1 MKGGESERHYM
12 WKRTLDLTSCIPRTV
27 LRHYL
32 LRGVIAAFCF
42 ENTCASEYLVNS
54 WSAEDGLPQNTV
66 TCITQTRDGYLW
78 LGTLNGVARFDG
90 ARFVVFGAHNTP
102 ELKSNRILALVEDRQ
117 GGLWIGTEGGGATR
131 LFQSRF
137 TTYTTWEG
145 LPNNIVQSVRLDS
158 RGRVWIGTQGGVCV
172 WADGLLVR
180 ASATEAPP
188 VDPVRA
194 LEYPVVPM
202 QVVSEL
208 ANGDVWAGTRTGVL
222 WRRRAEQWKQIPS
235 PSEAGQHA
243 IRALLEDREG
253 NLWVGTDGGGLLR
266 LKLRRLKT
274 LDARDGL
281 SNEFVLSMADDG
293 EGGVWLSATSGGI
306 TQWRG
311 GALSAWPETG
321 PLRRTTAEGPLLRS
335 QDGSLW
341 IGTSGEGLFRW
352 RAGVTAHFG
361 SEQGLPN
368 PAILSLLE
376 DREGRL
382 WVGTYSD
389 GLFVYQDGRFRN
401 FGAKEGFPAR
411 IITAIVQDRD
421 GDIWIGSNGMGL
433 YRYAD
438 GRFSYYCRREGWGS
452 DFIRTLLVDK
462 EGALWIGSGGSG
474 LTRMKDGWFHTL
486 TTRQGLHDD
495 VISQILEDNFGYLW
509 IGSNRG
515 IFRLGKQQFESF
527 AAGQITSVEGIA
539 AYGKSDGM
547 QSLECTGGFQP
558 AGLKARDGSLWFSTV
573 KGTVRIDPSVMADT
587 GTTNTAKQGRLF
599 NVLPPPVTVEE
610 AWVDGE
616 QVVMASG
623 DGFSASRL
631 KVFPGQRRIEIR
643 YTALSYTAPEKV
655 RFKHRL
661 VGLDSAWVE
670 AGDSRVARY
679 AKLPPGEYR
688 FEVIACNN
696 DGVWNREGAC
706 LPLRI
711 EPFFWQTGWFLALAG
726 VLSLVVV
733 AGSVR
738 AAVVRR
744 MRQKLEQL
752 RQRHALEAERARIAR
767 DIHDD
772 LGARL
777 TKISLLSSLTERE
790 LNDPRKA
797 AEHISEISGAVREVT
812 TSLDEVVWA
821 VEPKNDTLDN
831 LATYLCRYT
840 EEFLGGTAVR
850 CRLKV
855 PALLPS
861 VTLSSAVRHDVFM
874 VVKEALNNVAK
885 HAQAKTAWLSLSFES
900 RRLTII
906 VEDDGR
912 GFDATTVERGNG
924 LENMSTR
931 LGRLGGEIRF
941 ENRPDGG
948 SRLAFSIPL

>member
-1 MKGGESERHYM
+1 MLKLRLWSRVLIFAWVGISVACFGVSSDY
-12 WKRTLDLTSCIPRTV
+12 LTDV
-27 LRHYL
+27 WQ
-32 LRGVIAAFCF
+32 A
-42 ENTCASEYLVNS
+42 EN
-54 WSAEDGLPQNTV
+54 GLPQNTV

-90 ARFVVFGAHNTP
+90 VRFVVFGAHNTP
-102 ELKSNRILALVEDRQ
+102 ELKSNRILALLEDRQ

-131 LFQSRF
+131 LYRNHF

-145 LPNNIVQSVRLDS
+145 LPNNIVQSLRQDV

-172 WADGLLVR
+172 WTDGLLVR
-180 ASATEAPP
+180 TSATEAPP
-188 VDPVRA
+188 ETPLRV
-194 LEYPVVPM
+194 LEYPVIPV
-202 QVVSEL
+202 QVAKEL
-208 ANGDVWAGTRTGVL
+208 ANGDVWAGTLTGGL
-222 WRRRAEQWKQIPS
+222 WRRHAEQWKQIPS

-243 IRALLEDREG
+243 VRCLFEDRES

-293 EGGVWLSATSGGI
+293 AGGIWLSATSGGI

-311 GALSAWPETG
+311 GALSTWPESG
-321 PLRRTTAEGPLLRS
+321 PLRRTTGEGPLLRS

-341 IGTSGEGLFRW
+341 VGTSGEGLFRW
-352 RAGVTAHFG
+352 TAGVTAHFG
-361 SEQGLPN
+361 PEQGLPN
-368 PAILSLLE
+368 PAILSLFE

-382 WVGTYSD
+382 WVGTYAD
-389 GLFVYQDGRFRN
+389 GLFLYQDGRFSN

-486 TTRQGLHDD
+486 TTRQGLDDD
-495 VISQILEDNFGYLW
+495 VISQILEDDFGCLW

-515 IFRLGKQQFESF
+515 IFQLSKQMFESF
-527 AAGQITSVEGIA
+527 AAGRITLVEGI

-558 AGLKARDGSLWFSTV
+558 AGLKARDSSLWFSTV
-573 KGTVRIDPSVMADT
+573 KGTVRIDPSVLVDT
-587 GTTNTAKQGRLF
+587 GETNTVTQGRLF
-599 NVLPPPVTVEE
+599 NVLQPPVTVEE
-610 AWVDGE
+610 VWVDDERVLMTVGGW
-616 QVVMASG
+616 QSV
-623 DGFSASRL
+623 SRL
-631 KVFPGQRRIEIR
+631 TVHPGKNRVEIR

-655 RFKHRL
+655 RFRHRL

-696 DGVWNREGAC
+696 DGVWNREGAF
-706 LPLRI
+706 LPLWI

-726 VLSLVVV
+726 LLSIVAV
-733 AGSVR
+733 AGTVR

-777 TKISLLSSLTERE
+777 TKISLLSSLTERD

-797 AEHISEISGAVREVT
+797 AEHIGEIFGAVREVT

-831 LATYLCRYT
+831 LATYLCQYT

-855 PALLPS
+855 PALLPA
-861 VTLSSAVRHDVFM
+861 VALSSAVRHDVFM

-885 HAQAKTAWLSLSFES
+885 HAQATTAWLGLSFES
-900 RRLTII
+900 GRLTII

-924 LENMSTR
+924 LENMSAR